1 MARSTNREVDKHT
14 AGAIVRFE
22 RDLAVELGPRKDVPI
37 RQTDVSVVAQRAIGI
52 AQRLLKGYQV
62 RAVPAR
68 EGLLTVLAVAVVS
81 LGAVAGPAVVSRQA
95 EESELSGPLVFSIIF
110 LTAAAYRCCS
120 SGLIIRISFL
130 VTGPAVTASVTA
142 SASGSGDGRSGS
154 STLDVNVTVDSRP
167 PGTCSSGSVIVRTP
181 FSN

>member
-37 RQTDVSVVAQRAIGI
+37 RQADVSVVAQRAIGI

-95 EESELSGPLVFSIIF
+95 KEFGALRPARVLHHLLDSRRIPLLLFRAHHSD
-110 LTAAAYRCCS
+110 LLPRDW
-120 SGLIIRISFL
+120 
-130 VTGPAVTASVTA
+130 
-142 SASGSGDGRSGS
+142 ASGHGLGHGLGFGLGRRAERQ
-154 STLDVNVTVDSRP
+154 LDSRRE
-167 PGTCSSGSVIVRTP
+167 CDC
-181 FSN
+181 